1 MVNVCVIRAAGINC
15 DRETVHAWR
24 VAGAELQLVHVRE
37 LMQAPHR
44 LDEFQIV
51 TIPGGFSYGDDL
63 GAGKILAEQLHLRLE
78 DSLRNVIER
87 GGLLLGICNG
97 FQVLVKAGLL
107 PGGDWGREKVSI
119 VANESARF
127 EDRWIRMTPASSRC
141 VLLAGVRSLEMP
153 VAHGEGRVVTVN
165 GNAAERLRSDGHI
178 ALRYVGPDG
187 ESPAG
192 YPANPSGSLDDIAAL
207 TDSTG
212 RVLGLMPHPERH
224 IDRTQH
230 PLWTRQAFRA
240 ASVSERTAADDQ
252 PDGLRI
258 FRNAVE
264 YFRC

>member
-1 MVNVCVIRAAGINC
+1 MLNVCVIRAAGINC

-24 VAGAELQLVHVRE
+24 VAGAEAQLVHVRE
-37 LMQAPHR
+37 LMEDPQR
-44 LDEFQIV
+44 LEQFQVV

-78 DSLRNVIER
+78 DALRGVVDR
-87 GGLLLGICNG
+87 DGLLIGICNG

-107 PGGDWGREKVSI
+107 PGGDWGRARVSI

-127 EDRWIRMTPASSRC
+127 EDRWVRMVPASSRC
-141 VLLAGVRSLEMP
+141 VIVAGISSLQMP
-153 VAHGEGRVVTVN
+153 VAHGEGRVVTAD
-165 GNAAERLRSDGHI
+165 GEAAERLRRDDCI
-178 ALRYVGPDG
+178 ALRYVGAGG

-207 TDSTG
+207 TDATG
-212 RVLGLMPHPERH
+212 RVFGLMPHPERH

-230 PLWTRQAFRA
+230 PLWTRRA
-240 ASVSERTAADDQ
+240 PGAE

-264 YFRC
+264 YFAG